1 MGIWIQ
7 KENIMKRLLLIIFCA
22 SIWSNCAPESS
33 KVHIIKVSLWANQ
46 NHTWYEAFIHFKK
59 ILHERTDGKI
69 DVQVYPSEQL
79 AKESES
85 IRLIQAGVI
94 DMTVTASLLSNW
106 IEIAAF
112 CEMPFLLRNEKD
124 KEYLINGPLGAQI
137 NKEILEKT
145 GLRVVG
151 LFERGQRQLTS
162 NRPIRHPDDLDG
174 MIIRVPN
181 VPSFV
186 TAWSAMGA
194 KPTPMAFS
202 EVFTSLQ
209 QGTIEGQ
216 ENPLELILSAGFSE
230 VQQYVNMTNHVMSWS
245 YPVIGEKQFQKLSK
259 DLQDIFLTAA
269 KEMQDFERQLFLNNQ
284 NNVKQQLI
292 DNGMKFI
299 EVDND
304 AFSKKCE
311 SAIFESLSPDMK
323 KVYQEFITSRP
334 NTAKIDYQ

>member
-1 MGIWIQ
+1 
-7 KENIMKRLLLIIFCA
+7 MKRLFLLLFSFVLFSQCA
-22 SIWSNCAPESS
+22 E
-33 KVHIIKVSLWANQ
+33 KRLDVHVFKVSLWANQ
-46 NHTWYEAFIHFKK
+46 NHTWYEAFSYFKD
-59 ILHERTDGKI
+59 ILHERTDGRI
-69 DVQVYPSEQL
+69 TIEVYPSEQL
-79 AKESES
+79 AKETES

-112 CEMPFLLRNEKD
+112 CEMPFLLRDEADKD
-124 KEYLINGPLGAQI
+124 FLINGPLGAQI
-137 NKEILEKT
+137 ENEILEKT
-145 GLRVVG
+145 GLRVLG

-162 NRPIRHPDDLDG
+162 NRPIRHPDDLEG
-174 MIIRVPN
+174 MILRVPN

-245 YPVIGEKQFQKLSK
+245 YPLIGEKQFQKLSK
-259 DLQDIFLTAA
+259 ELQDIFLLAA
-269 KEMQDFERQLFLNNQ
+269 KDMQDFERKLYIANQ
-284 NNVKQQLI
+284 DKVKQKLI
-292 DNGMKFI
+292 DNGMEFI
-299 EVDND
+299 EVDNE

-311 SAIFESLSPDMK
+311 AAIFENLSPAMQN
-323 KVYQEFITSRP
+323 VYSDFVATRP
-334 NTAKIDYQ
+334 ELSKGDEL

>member
-1 MGIWIQ
+1 
-7 KENIMKRLLLIIFCA
+7 MKKIFLLLTYIMLFSHCVHK
-22 SIWSNCAPESS
+22 SS
-33 KVHIIKVSLWANQ
+33 DKHVIKVSLWANQ
-46 NHTWYEAFIHFKK
+46 NHTWYAAFNHFKK
-59 ILHERTDGKI
+59 ILHERSEGRLE
-69 DVQVYPSEQL
+69 VEVYPSEQL
-79 AKESES
+79 AKETES

-94 DMTVTASLLSNW
+94 DMTVTASMLSNW

-124 KEYLINGPLGAQI
+124 KEYLINGPLGSQI
-137 NKEILEKT
+137 EQEILEKT
-145 GLRVVG
+145 GLRVLG

-162 NRPIRHPDDLDG
+162 NRPIKHPDDLNG
-174 MIIRVPN
+174 MILRVPN

-209 QGTIEGQ
+209 QGTIAGQ

-230 VQQYVNMTNHVMSWS
+230 VQQYINMTNHVMSWS
-245 YPVIGEKQFQKLSK
+245 YPVIGEKKFQQLPE
-259 DLQDIFLTAA
+259 DLQEIILLGA
-269 KEMQDFERQLFLNNQ
+269 KEMQDFERDLFLKNQ
-284 NNVKQQLI
+284 DNVKQKLI
-292 DNGMKFI
+292 DNGMEFI

-311 SAIFESLSPDMK
+311 AAIFESLSPAMK
-323 KVYQEFITSRP
+323 KVYRDFIANRP
-334 NTAKIDYQ
+334 NIENVKE